1 MVNISQK
8 VSIECKYLDSN
19 IKQHIFNKLVTVMK
33 GVCTLEY
40 GYIINI
46 IKIVDIGNNKIS
58 ASSSLAIFNVIYEA
72 DTLKPLVGS
81 VFKGNV
87 CMIFENGFMVNI
99 KDKMKVFV
107 PNYLLTNFKYISG
120 NFVNDKFTIYE
131 NTVLNIEIIMIKYE
145 KKEYSCIGK
154 YIL

>member
-1 MVNISQK
+1 MSDIEKQFKNTLISFLDVLIGQFPMEGYLVIFRIFLKDMVPIVNI
-8 VSIECKYLDSN
+8 LN
-19 IKQHIFNKLVTVMK
+19 F
-33 GVCTLEY
+33 
-40 GYIINI
+40 
-46 IKIVDIGNNKIS
+46 
-58 ASSSLAIFNVIYEA
+58 IYEA
-72 DTLKPLVGS
+72 DNLKPLVGS

>member
-1 MVNISQK
+1 MSDIEKQFKNTLISFLDVLIGQFPMEGYLVIFRIFLKDMVPIVNI
-8 VSIECKYLDSN
+8 LN
-19 IKQHIFNKLVTVMK
+19 F
-33 GVCTLEY
+33 
-40 GYIINI
+40 
-46 IKIVDIGNNKIS
+46 
-58 ASSSLAIFNVIYEA
+58 IYEA
-72 DTLKPLVGS
+72 DNLKPLVGS

-154 YIL
+154 YIIT